1 MTKPKPKPKLKPKPK
16 DGIAIAERSPTK
28 TFVASKKVAKKCTD
42 AYVELSKTNPIVI
55 TNVNGEDLRVNTPE
69 DLVALVLNLRDR
81 LNDAYKEL
89 DVYEDNEDRRS
100 LNIPTEGK
108 TIKASITFERVHEC
122 GIAAMNRKR
131 AERNGGPI
139 EYER

>member
-1 MTKPKPKPKLKPKPK
+1 MTKPKPKPKLKP
-16 DGIAIAERSPTK
+16 TK
-28 TFVASKKVAKKCTD
+28 TYKASKKVAKKCTD

-55 TNVNGEDLRVNTPE
+55 TNVNGEDLKVSTPE
-69 DLVALVLNLRDR
+69 DLIALVLNLRDR

-108 TIKASITFERVHEC
+108 TIKAQITFERS
-122 GIAAMNRKR
+122 GIAVMNQMRAKR
-131 AERNGGPI
+131 NNQPI
-139 EYER
+139 EYGG